1 MSHDELD
8 ANKNTGI
15 VTRYKTTHHTHMK
28 TSVSLSPLHPSAM
41 SNFHGDSAL
50 SAWGVSCQSP
60 PKTLPPEVRLTPGS
74 AKEPPRRARRRQ
86 GLKLPQRAPAMIHG
100 SSVGK
105 REKQKITGKELKR
118 PKALFQIGKKI
129 SHSQKYF
136 TFTCT
141 EGCVLGAPC
150 PTY

>member
-1 MSHDELD
+1 MSLLQ
-8 ANKNTGI
+8 I
-15 VTRYKTTHHTHMK
+15 KTLALWPDTKLSITPIWRPQSPAVHSIPLQWVIPTAL
-28 TSVSLSPLHPSAM
+28 VPSLSLGSE
-41 SNFHGDSAL
+41 L
-50 SAWGVSCQSP
+50 SIT
-60 PKTLPPEVRLTPGS
+60 PKDPASGSEEVRLMPGS
-74 AKEPPRRARRRQ
+74 AKEPPRRARSRQ

-105 REKQKITGKELKR
+105 RENQKITGKELKR
-118 PKALFQIGKKI
+118 PKALLQTGKKI